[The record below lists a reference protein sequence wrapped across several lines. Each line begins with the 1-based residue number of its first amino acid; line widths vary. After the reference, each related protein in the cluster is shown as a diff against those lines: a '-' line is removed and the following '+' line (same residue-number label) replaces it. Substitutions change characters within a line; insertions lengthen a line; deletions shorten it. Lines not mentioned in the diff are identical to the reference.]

1 MADDYASHYPILAAA
16 VNRTAEP
23 VLECGMGE
31 GSSPM
36 LHYMCKLGGR
46 LLISMETDGDWIL
59 KYNSYSHPQ
68 HIIKHLTSPD
78 RWAWV
83 DEYIPGNPFFGVV
96 FVDNAPGHV
105 RSWLIEHFKDRAR
118 FIIAHDSERDW
129 ASGANYGYERVK
141 PMFKHVTEFRRWRPY
156 TLVLSNFQ
164 PFPIEA
170 CDREWVPSPEQMAV
184 YQKEGIKK

>member
-1 MADDYASHYPILAAA
+1 MANDFASHYPILAAA

-46 LLISMETDGDWIL
+46 LLISLETDGTWIL
-59 KYNSYSHPQ
+59 KYNGYQHPQ
-68 HIIKHLTSPD
+68 HIVSSIEDWKSVDTS
-78 RWAWV
+78 
-83 DEYIPGNPFFGVV
+83 IPGKPFFGVV
-96 FVDNAPGHV
+96 FVDNAPGNT
-105 RSWLIEHFKDRAR
+105 RAWLIEHFKDRTR
-118 FIIAHDSERDW
+118 YVIAHDSERDW

-164 PFPIEA
+164 PFPIEER
-170 CDREWVPSPEQMAV
+170 DRRWVPSEEQLEV
-184 YQKEGIKK
+184 YRKEGIKE